1 MHTGKFVF
9 AQVMDHLPMY
19 ALHRSIDRYD
29 GHRFVKSFRCRD
41 RFRSMAF
48 AQLTSRESL
57 RDIET
62 CLGVQ
67 GRKLFHMGLLQ
78 NSAAGRGFS
87 PPNEQVWLFGR
98 AVTMGIPVLTF
109 RDDTRSRS
117 NATWRAGTHVFQPN
131 CSSGCLSPCETEA
144 NNCSVMIPPNETSFR
159 IRSDRQQAIRS
170 TSVRPEAQIYSFD
183 PAGPVGRSEIT
194 ISGRTYRV
202 ARSIRARTGSS
213 IARMSSTTSVRLMP

>member
-67 GRKLFHMGLLQ
+67 GRKLFHMGA
-78 NSAAGRGFS
+78 SCTIIAVPAAVASLRRVRRGSDTGLRGLRGIPARRSVAECRIPSPVGRRPRKG
-87 PPNEQVWLFGR
+87 GR
-98 AVTMGIPVLTF
+98 AVPF
-109 RDDTRSRS
+109 RGGVGGVRRCR
-117 NATWRAGTHVFQPN
+117 WRG
-131 CSSGCLSPCETEA
+131 
-144 NNCSVMIPPNETSFR
+144 
-159 IRSDRQQAIRS
+159 
-170 TSVRPEAQIYSFD
+170 VR
-183 PAGPVGRSEIT
+183 R
-194 ISGRTYRV
+194 
-202 ARSIRARTGSS
+202 
-213 IARMSSTTSVRLMP
+213 